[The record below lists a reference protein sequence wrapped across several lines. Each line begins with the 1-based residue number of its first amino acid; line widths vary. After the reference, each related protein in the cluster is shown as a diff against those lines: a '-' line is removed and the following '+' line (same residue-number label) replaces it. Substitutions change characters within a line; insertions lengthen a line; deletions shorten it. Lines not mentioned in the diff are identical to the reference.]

1 LPDDNVWAIAT
12 DPDGSHWFGTEGGV
26 AHLFGTTWTVYNAS
40 NSALPACR
48 VMGIATDPDGSHWF
62 ATDGG
67 GVAHFD
73 GTNWTVYDAYNSGL
87 PADNVYAITCDPDGS
102 HWFGTVMGS
111 GVAHFDGTTWTIYDE
126 SNSALPNGSV
136 QAIAADLEGSHWFGS
151 EFGGVAVLWN
161 KPLYPIENNPQWLDD
176 HTYRG
181 TYDITSLVER
191 GEYRVHVSGAVGTDG
206 MEIAPT
212 VGYPFTVDYAG
223 AIGDTSP
230 PPVPAVEACAS
241 TTVGTLSAS
250 WSAYD
255 PDSVITLYSYA
266 IGTTPGGGEVVNWTN
281 TMATSFTRTGL
292 GLIAGHTYY
301 ISVKARNEGGLWSE
315 AGTPAGLVAG
325 SGTCTTNN
333 TAPVADA
340 GIDQNVTVNALV
352 TLDGSGSYDPDGHLL
367 SAYSWQQTGGPTVIL
382 NGSTTDHPT
391 FTAPAEPA
399 TLIFALT
406 VTDEYGLP
414 DPTPDEVMVTVS
426 SSDNAPPV
434 ADAGTDQNVAVNALV
449 TLDGSG
455 SYDPDGHLPLSYS
468 WQQTGGTAVVLNGST
483 TDHPTFTAPAVPS
496 VLAFALSVTDAFGLS
511 DLTPDQVK
519 VTVSLSGKWLVHL
532 PVVMRNW

>member
-1 LPDDNVWAIAT
+1 
-12 DPDGSHWFGTEGGV
+12 
-26 AHLFGTTWTVYNAS
+26 
-40 NSALPACR
+40 
-48 VMGIATDPDGSHWF
+48 
-62 ATDGG
+62 
-67 GVAHFD
+67 
-73 GTNWTVYDAYNSGL
+73 
-87 PADNVYAITCDPDGS
+87 
-102 HWFGTVMGS
+102 
-111 GVAHFDGTTWTIYDE
+111 
-126 SNSALPNGSV
+126 
-136 QAIAADLEGSHWFGS
+136 
-151 EFGGVAVLWN
+151 
-161 KPLYPIENNPQWLDD
+161 
-176 HTYRG
+176 
-181 TYDITSLVER
+181 
-191 GEYRVHVSGAVGTDG
+191 
-206 MEIAPT
+206 
-212 VGYPFTVDYAG
+212 
-223 AIGDTSP
+223 
-230 PPVPAVEACAS
+230 
-241 TTVGTLSAS
+241 VGTLSAS

-352 TLDGSGSYDPDGHLL
+352 TLDGSGSYDPDGHL
-367 SAYSWQQTGGPTVIL
+367 
-382 NGSTTDHPT
+382 
-391 FTAPAEPA
+391 
-399 TLIFALT
+399 
-406 VTDEYGLP
+406 
-414 DPTPDEVMVTVS
+414 
-426 SSDNAPPV
+426 
-434 ADAGTDQNVAVNALV
+434 
-449 TLDGSG
+449 
-455 SYDPDGHLPLSYS
+455 PLSYS